1 MTLKRVPCPIPSLS
15 LKNEWSGK
23 VLAMSRLIIR
33 SQAELL
39 YTNNG
44 YCTLYMCH
52 DTTTKKTPG
61 KNSYNLIKLFICKTS
76 TCSRLK
82 CLKHQIWAWIK
93 KLYTII
99 CLCQFPKSA
108 GSNNI
113 VITNWHYTCTSN
125 ITKFYNLFE
134 QKACNEGFANLRWIC
149 YLIVHSQKKTCPYSY
164 L

>member
-1 MTLKRVPCPIPSLS
+1 MLTDNTLSDNIVFRTLKILTKLEKQTILMISKLHSCYEFLELHVHCVLFHKHKSTTSYQVTFMTLKRVPCPIPSLS

-39 YTNNG
+39 YTNNR
-44 YCTLYMCH
+44 YSTLYMYH
-52 DTTTKKTPG
+52 DTTKKTPG

-93 KLYTII
+93 KL
-99 CLCQFPKSA
+99 
-108 GSNNI
+108 
-113 VITNWHYTCTSN
+113 
-125 ITKFYNLFE
+125 
-134 QKACNEGFANLRWIC
+134 
-149 YLIVHSQKKTCPYSY
+149 
-164 L
+164 

>member
-39 YTNNG
+39 YTNNR
-44 YCTLYMCH
+44 YSTLYMYH
-52 DTTTKKTPG
+52 DTTKKTPG

-76 TCSRLK
+76 TRSRLK

-93 KLYTII
+93 KINYKYLSVSICQVCWLKQYCDNKLTLYMYIKYYKILQPIWTE
-99 CLCQFPKSA
+99 S
-108 GSNNI
+108 
-113 VITNWHYTCTSN
+113 V
-125 ITKFYNLFE
+125 
-134 QKACNEGFANLRWIC
+134 
-149 YLIVHSQKKTCPYSY
+149 
-164 L
+164 